1 MRNSHPYI
9 SSPGKK
15 IEEQLQNP
23 KNYLAV
29 RPLQVEYDHERF
41 KNIKHEFKIM
51 DKNNNGFLSQE
62 EILNYL
68 KYEKQVRQINMKV
81 IQELFD
87 SMDTNS
93 DGRVSLEEFAHNY
106 ISRESEL
113 KREIQLYEEQINNL
127 EDEKSFIISVIN
139 NRYRINMRYLKISL
153 EQANLSSFK
162 IYQKLYETESFSVK
176 AIVFCDKVRVDQMN
190 EISTKLCQNITFPA
204 WHETIQF
211 EIDNLLQ
218 DNGNL
223 IKYIL
228 ILLNKLYFILFENN
242 KEIVQVQIK
251 FVKQTHENERR
262 ISNDKNQIQF
272 AESIIKITNLSQEYH
287 EDSWIDV
294 VDAKDKN
301 IKIGVV
307 HIKVD
312 YIPNEVINL
321 SIQIEGLIDSI
332 QKFEYRKNRLEEIEN
347 ELKDLQEQKQFRE
360 MEQEYLKRLFGT
372 IQHSIQQIRKR
383 SQIDED
389 DKSDQD
395 FFSTFA
401 FTNYKQSAISE
412 FDFHE
417 AFKLRDYGVYV
428 LVAFNMILCLLERCD
443 FLGLIILLR
452 VMPFIRKNWT
462 DKEIFFFVYM
472 ISFSALIDLFYLIF
486 LKDGLSE
493 NDYLGRYAINLLGWI
508 ISLIYFILKCSFAS
522 YFIKIQNINLSVIFS
537 RNNEQSQEDNSINF
551 QQNNNNNNN
560 NINILNGSQYKSQL
574 QIPDNTQ
581 MRIQL

>member
-51 DKNNNGFLSQE
+51 DKDNNGFLSQE

-113 KREIQLYEEQINNL
+113 KREIQLYQEQINNL
-127 EDEKSFIISVIN
+127 EDEKNFIISVIN
-139 NRYRINMRYLKISL
+139 NRYRINLRYLKISL

-218 DNGNL
+218 DN
-223 IKYIL
+223 
-228 ILLNKLYFILFENN
+228 
-242 KEIVQVQIK
+242 EIVQVQIK

-262 ISNDKNQIQF
+262 ISNDTNQIQF

-312 YIPNEVINL
+312 YIPNE
-321 SIQIEGLIDSI
+321 
-332 QKFEYRKNRLEEIEN
+332 FEYRKNRLEEIES

-372 IQHSIQQIRKR
+372 IQHSTQQIRKR
-383 SQIDED
+383 SQIEED

-428 LVAFNMILCLLERCD
+428 LVAFNIILCLLERCD

-462 DKEIFFFVYM
+462 DKEIYFFVYM

-522 YFIKIQNINLSVIFS
+522 YFIKIQNINLSVIFG